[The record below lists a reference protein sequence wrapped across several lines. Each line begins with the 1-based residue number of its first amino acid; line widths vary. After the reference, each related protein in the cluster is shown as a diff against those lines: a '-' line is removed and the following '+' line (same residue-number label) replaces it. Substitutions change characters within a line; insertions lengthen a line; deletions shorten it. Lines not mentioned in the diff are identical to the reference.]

1 MDHVL
6 GFARPMAILPN
17 RDDRRKIAYLKAPYE
32 TAGYFEWAK
41 IRLIRGLRRHDA
53 L

>member
-1 MDHVL
+1 MDHAL
-6 GFARPMAILPN
+6 GFARSMAIPPN
-17 RDDRRKIAYLKAPYE
+17 RDYRRSIAYLKAPYE
-32 TAGYFEWAK
+32 TAGYFEWTK

>member
-1 MDHVL
+1 MDHAL
-6 GFARPMAILPN
+6 GFANSMATLPN
-17 RDDRRKIAYLKAPYE
+17 RDDRRSIVYLKAPYE
-32 TAGYFEWAK
+32 TARYFEWAK